1 MTESDTR
8 GFEHK
13 NVKNFN
19 NYKIN
24 SFIYITPKEKGKSK
38 CTVMHKLGVHGQQE
52 YFDSVDK
59 EIKSKEWCLDS
70 AGLGLSFK
78 FE

>member
-24 SFIYITPKEKGKSK
+24 SCICTQDKKGKSK
-38 CTVMHKLGVHGQQE
+38 CTVMHKLGVLGQQE
-52 YFDSVDK
+52 YLDSVDK

>member
-1 MTESDTR
+1 MCRILIITKLIHV
-8 GFEHK
+8 F
-13 NVKNFN
+13 
-19 NYKIN
+19 
-24 SFIYITPKEKGKSK
+24 TPKEKGMSK

-52 YFDSVDK
+52 YLDSADE

>member
-1 MTESDTR
+1 VALLEKR
-8 GFEHK
+8 GFLYNHSGDFPQ
-13 NVKNFN
+13 VILIVPSHVPN
-19 NYKIN
+19 N
-24 SFIYITPKEKGKSK
+24 
-38 CTVMHKLGVHGQQE
+38 GQQE
-52 YFDSVDK
+52 YLDSVDK